1 MTMALIP
8 GMWDPRGFVLS
19 PQRVRCKGAGSD
31 GSRGAVS
38 GERFREQ
45 DIRERLEQDGVESL
59 HTFLSRSIR

>member
-1 MTMALIP
+1 M
-8 GMWDPRGFVLS
+8 LS

-31 GSRGAVS
+31 ASRGAVS